1 MATPASLLVYERQA
15 RVYRRTWRGSAISTF
30 LSPVLYL
37 TAMGLGLGE
46 LVDGGNGDTGLA
58 GLTYLAFLAPGLL
71 VASAMQTGAGDSAW
85 PVMAGIKWVKTYQ
98 AALATPVNT
107 RDLMVGHLLWVA
119 TRLTAVSLVYVAI
132 MALFGA
138 VSIVDGVVAIVPAVM
153 TGLAFAAPVA
163 AFTST
168 LEKETGLTNLFRF
181 GIVPLFLFSGTFFPI
196 SQLPGIAQPVAYL
209 VPTWHGVELA
219 RSITTGLPTSLAP
232 LVHFGVLTAWIV
244 IGTGMAVQRF
254 DRRMRV

>member
-1 MATPASLLVYERQA
+1 
-15 RVYRRTWRGSAISTF
+15 
-30 LSPVLYL
+30 
-37 TAMGLGLGE
+37 
-46 LVDGGNGDTGLA
+46 
-58 GLTYLAFLAPGLL
+58 
-71 VASAMQTGAGDSAW
+71 
-85 PVMAGIKWVKTYQ
+85 MAGIKWVKTYQ

-107 RDLMVGHLLWVA
+107 RDLMLGHLLWVA
-119 TRLTAVSLVYVAI
+119 TRLTAVSFIYVVI

-138 VSIVDGVVAIVPAVM
+138 VSLVDGMVAIVPAVM

-168 LEKETGLTNLFRF
+168 LQRETGLTNLFRF

-219 RSITTGLPTSLAP
+219 RSITTGLPTTLSP
-232 LVHFGVLTAWIV
+232 VVHFGVLAAWIG
-244 IGTGMAVQRF
+244 IGTLMAVRRF
-254 DRRMRV
+254 DRRMRI

>member
-1 MATPASLLVYERQA
+1 MATPASLLVFERQA

-46 LVDGGNGDTGLA
+46 LVDGGNGGTGLA

-98 AALATPVNT
+98 AALATPVST

-119 TRLTAVSLVYVAI
+119 TRLTAVSVVYVAI
-132 MALFGA
+132 MTLFGA
-138 VSIVDGVVAIVPAVM
+138 VSLLDGIVAVVPAVM

-168 LEKETGLTNLFRF
+168 LQKETALTNLFRF

-196 SQLPGIAQPVAYL
+196 SQLPGIAQPLAYL

-219 RSITTGLPTSLAP
+219 RSITTGLPTTLAP
-232 LVHFGVLTAWIV
+232 LVHFAVLAAWIA
-244 IGTGMAVQRF
+244 IGTVLAVRRF